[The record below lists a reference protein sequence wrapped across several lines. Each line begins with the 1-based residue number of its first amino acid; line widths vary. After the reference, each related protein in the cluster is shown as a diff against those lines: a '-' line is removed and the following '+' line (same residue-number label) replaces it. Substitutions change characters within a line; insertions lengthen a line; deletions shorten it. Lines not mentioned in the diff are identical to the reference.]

1 MEAAVACMSRN
12 YKVESESDKTGRLII
27 PTLSYIPQV
36 GTYIDGLSVIK
47 PHGTSIPYGVT
58 RL

>member
-1 MEAAVACMSRN
+1 MSRN